1 PPAQPCAL
9 HLPAAPADQHLVA
22 ASQHASTQLAVQP
35 GGPTR
40 CQHSLLLEVPRCRL
54 VPIQS
59 LTVAATASRRTS
71 STARAT
77 VGHEQ
82 AALAQLVAAMFN
94 SALEAL
100 LRHDSV
106 RASNGESMQNAAL
119 REHNDAEALRG
130 ASWNPTKQRWRA
142 QIYYPGRLLH
152 LGYFQHVEHAAKAY
166 DLMAIKLRGMH
177 TPLNFV
183 PETYSDMCELL
194 AQVDQVAGWWVMSAR
209 QQQRM
214 DWEAALEASDPT
226 MGIDWEDAAPTA
238 TTHPCQPS
246 PPLAPHSA
254 AGCGMAMG
262 DDVATR
268 FDAALDAVLRHTSVR
283 VPSNLNRLLL
293 GRQHNGAGGLCGAT
307 YDKNKQCWQA
317 KIKHCS
323 RTYHLGSFQCGEH
336 AAKAHDLMAIKCRG
350 MHTPLNFVSKTYND
364 MYELLAQMEQQGLT
378 QLHPCLQAN
387 APDALPWP

>member
-1 PPAQPCAL
+1 
-9 HLPAAPADQHLVA
+9 
-22 ASQHASTQLAVQP
+22 
-35 GGPTR
+35 
-40 CQHSLLLEVPRCRL
+40 
-54 VPIQS
+54 
-59 LTVAATASRRTS
+59 
-71 STARAT
+71 
-77 VGHEQ
+77 
-82 AALAQLVAAMFN
+82 VAAMFS

-106 RASNGESMQNAAL
+106 RASKGESMQNAAL

-130 ASWNPTKQRWRA
+130 ASWNPTRQRWRA

-152 LGYFQHVEHAAKAY
+152 LGYFEHAEHAAKAY

-194 AQVDQVAGWWVMSAR
+194 AQVDQVAGWWVMLCCMWRVSHTPMHCELLVESTR

-214 DWEAALEASDPT
+214 DWEAAIEASDPT

-238 TTHPCQPS
+238 TTLPCQPS

-254 AGCGMAMG
+254 DGGGMAMG

-268 FDAALDAVLRHTSVR
+268 FDAALEAVLRHTSVR
-283 VPSNLNRLLL
+283 VPCNLNRLLL

-307 YDKNKQCWQA
+307 YDKNKQSWQA
-317 KIKHCS
+317 KLKHCN

-364 MYELLAQMEQQGLT
+364 MYELLAQMEQVRCRRPLLLLCT
-378 QLHPCLQAN
+378 AMHRSFMPVERAAACSRC
-387 APDALPWP
+387 